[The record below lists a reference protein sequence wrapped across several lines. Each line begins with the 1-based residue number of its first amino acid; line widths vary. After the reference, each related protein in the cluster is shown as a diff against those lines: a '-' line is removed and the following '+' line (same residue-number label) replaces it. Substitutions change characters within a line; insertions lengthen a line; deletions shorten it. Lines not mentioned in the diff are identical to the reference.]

1 MSKRNYKKHGYAD
14 LLKYMRLLDEGK
26 SFYAIHVEYGIDA
39 KQLKVL
45 RAKYQKYGKAGL
57 KKGKNIKADFAL
69 KKKIVLDIEENH
81 LTLHAAS
88 LKYGASPQG
97 ITAWLSMYRKYGWQ
111 ALEKIKRR
119 GRPPGMGSPKKNSK
133 PLTELERLRKEVQEL
148 KTENALLKKVRA
160 LVEERNA
167 RLREIG
173 RGPSKD

>member
-45 RAKYQKYGKAGL
+45 RAKYLEYGTAGL
-57 KKGKNIKADFAL
+57 RKCPGIPIDFAL
-69 KKKIVLDIEENH
+69 RKKIVLDIEENH

-111 ALEKIKRR
+111 ALEKIK
-119 GRPPGMGSPKKNSK
+119 KNASK
-133 PLTELERLRKEVQEL
+133 
-148 KTENALLKKVRA
+148 A
-160 LVEERNA
+160 
-167 RLREIG
+167 
-173 RGPSKD
+173 